1 MAHGQLRSVI
11 TRSDELPE
19 RPLDIDTQDLDG
31 LLRTEPSLWLGRIM
45 ELNRQPR
52 YHNRLNA
59 VVLIGLL
66 HELLRNTAAMGRA
79 LGQHP

>member
-1 MAHGQLRSVI
+1 M
-11 TRSDELPE
+11 
-19 RPLDIDTQDLDG
+19 DIDPKDLET
-31 LLRTEPSLWLGRIM
+31 LLATEPARWPGRIM

-66 HELLRNTAAMGRA
+66 QELLRNSASMARA
-79 LGQHP
+79 LGRDH